1 MRMAMIVVGLLVA
14 LGGLWVVFGN
24 GSYQSTETAAKVG
37 PLTLQTTSDKTIPV
51 PIGYD
56 LIVVGGV
63 LLAVGALRKR

>member
-1 MRMAMIVVGLLVA
+1 MAMIVVGLLVA

-51 PIGYD
+51 PIGYG

>member
-37 PLTLQTTSDKTIPV
+37 PRTLQTTSDKTIPV
-51 PIGYD
+51 PIGYG